1 LQKTRL
7 EVESMSMMQS
17 WFWYLAGLLSGVA
30 AALIVLTLWQS
41 LAARVPQTARRYL
54 IGASI
59 VLVIGAVVTAL
70 YSMVGRPD
78 AIVQSPAPT
87 AMPHPGARAPLPGE
101 APRSIEQATAE
112 LEQRLTR
119 NGGTREDW
127 LLLAQSYEFLGRND
141 DAARARAQAQ
151 GASSASAGPAQ
162 PVDERAR
169 LSVAEYAKRVAA
181 NPRDVESWSA
191 LATLRRQQ
199 RDYAGAKEAYRHLI
213 DLKAM
218 TADNWADYADA
229 LGSLGGSL
237 AGEPARAIDKALAL
251 DPRHVKALWLK
262 ASLAHEERRYA
273 AALAVWRELR
283 SAMPPDS
290 PDLRIIDD
298 NIAEAARLAGAPA
311 TQTVATAPAT
321 AVGVTGTVSI
331 DGKLAGRVAPG
342 ATLFIYAKDADSPG
356 PPLAVMRASAGQWPV
371 AFRLD
376 DSMAMIPSRRLSLFE
391 HVVIE
396 ARVSVSGQ
404 AIPAP
409 GDLYVVSPVFRPA
422 DGKAVN
428 LVISREVT

>member
-1 LQKTRL
+1 
-7 EVESMSMMQS
+7 
-17 WFWYLAGLLSGVA
+17 
-30 AALIVLTLWQS
+30 
-41 LAARVPQTARRYL
+41 
-54 IGASI
+54 
-59 VLVIGAVVTAL
+59 
-70 YSMVGRPD
+70 
-78 AIVQSPAPT
+78 
-87 AMPHPGARAPLPGE
+87 MPHPGARAPLPGE

-127 LLLAQSYEFLGRND
+127 LLLAESYEFLGRND
-141 DAARARAQAQ
+141 EAARARAEAQ
-151 GASSASAGPAQ
+151 GASSAGASSSQ
-162 PVDERAR
+162 SVDERAR
-169 LSVAEYAKRVAA
+169 SSIAEYEKRVAA
-181 NPRDVESWSA
+181 NPRDAGSWSA
-191 LATLRRQQ
+191 LASLRRQQ
-199 RDYAGAKEAYRHLI
+199 RDYAGAMEAYRRLI

-218 TADNWADYADA
+218 TADTWADYADA
-229 LGSLGGSL
+229 LGSLANGSL

-251 DPRHVKALWLK
+251 NPRHVKALWLK
-262 ASLAHEERRYA
+262 ASLAHEEQHYA
-273 AALAVWRELR
+273 AALALWRELR
-283 SAMPPDS
+283 SVMPADS
-290 PDLRIIDD
+290 PDLKIIDD
-298 NIAEAARLAGAPA
+298 NIAEAERLTGAPA
-311 TQTVATAPAT
+311 AQAVATAPAI

-331 DGKLAGRVAPG
+331 DRKLAGRVAPG

-404 AIPAP
+404 AIPVP
-409 GDLYVVSPVFRPA
+409 GDLYVVSPVLKPA